1 MNWKKNKKNY
11 KRVRICFKMRKFFF
25 LIQYNVVHLHRK
37 QIDMNKVVYA
47 LVTVLAM
54 TSCAESYNI
63 QGSSTVSSLDGSKLY
78 LKAVKDQ
85 ELKNIDSCDVVHGK
99 FRFAG
104 LLDTI
109 RMASLYMDDESIMP
123 VVVEKGEIE
132 IKIDNANQR
141 VSGTPLNDRLY
152 EFITLHNQ
160 LNNEMGELSHKQSQM
175 LLDGIDESVIN
186 QQLSLEAARIAHQ
199 EDSLV
204 TNFIVENFDNVLGPG
219 VFMMMTSGYPYPVLT
234 PQIED
239 IMSKATQ
246 KFKDDAY
253 VKEYYRVANEIQV
266 RQNGLVDDTPA
277 PQPAPAAPAA
287 PKVLAPDSLHTP
299 LTNTPQP

>member
-1 MNWKKNKKNY
+1 
-11 KRVRICFKMRKFFF
+11 
-25 LIQYNVVHLHRK
+25 
-37 QIDMNKVVYA
+37 MNKIVYV
-47 LVTVLAM
+47 LVAILTL

-63 QGSSTVSSLDGSKLY
+63 QGSSTVSSLDGNKLY
-78 LKAVKDQ
+78 LKAVKDR

-99 FRFAG
+99 FRFTG

-141 VSGTPLNDRLY
+141 VSGTPLNDKLY

-160 LNNEMGELSHKQSQM
+160 LSNEMGELSHKQSQM
-175 LLDGIDESVIN
+175 MLDGIDEGTIN
-186 QQLSLEAARIAHQ
+186 QQLSVEAARIAQQ

-204 TNFIVENFDNVLGPG
+204 TNFIVDNFDNVLGHG
-219 VFMMMTSGYPYPVLT
+219 VFMMMTGSYPYPVLT

-239 IMSKATQ
+239 IMSKATK

-253 VKEYYRVANEIQV
+253 VKEYYRVANEIQA
-266 RQNGLVDDTPA
+266 RQNGLVDDAAETA
-277 PQPAPAAPAA
+277 AQQPPVAPAAPS
-287 PKVLAPDSLHTP
+287 VLATDSLHSP
-299 LTNTPQP
+299 LTNAPKP